1 MFVSWT
7 LYCFMPGPERLCI
20 FFLIAS
26 ELGQEERLV
35 DGLRDA
41 IGMGFCNWKGREKNS
56 DEVIH
61 LCLR

>member
-1 MFVSWT
+1 
-7 LYCFMPGPERLCI
+7 MPGPERLCL

-61 LCLR
+61 LCSQ